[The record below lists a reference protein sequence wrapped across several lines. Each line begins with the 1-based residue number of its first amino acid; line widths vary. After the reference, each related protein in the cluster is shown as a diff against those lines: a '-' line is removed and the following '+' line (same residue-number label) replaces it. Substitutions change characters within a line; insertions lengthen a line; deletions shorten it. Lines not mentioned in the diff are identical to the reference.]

1 MVKITFLG
9 GTREV
14 GRSGIMITSK
24 TGECCVLDYGIRFR
38 GEERLPQDIDMRI
51 DDKTGE
57 IEEDFKNLKAIAVTH
72 CHVDHSGA
80 IPYLYKQRVK
90 VPFITNQLTL
100 KISEILIKDMLRIGK
115 FPYPFGYRELD
126 LMRENAFF
134 LKNEIRKKISDNF
147 FITFFNAGHVPGS
160 VSILIEV
167 DGKRILYTGDINNQ
181 ETNLVNSADPS
192 TIPEIDALITE
203 STYALREHPS
213 REEIEQKFVENI
225 IDITENGGKVLI
237 PAFGVARS
245 QEALMILQRY
255 NYAGK
260 IFIDGLARKICNVYL
275 ELPEYLKNHQLYKQS
290 LKKAHFISKK
300 RGRTTAKDSN
310 AAIIAPSGMLK
321 GGASINFVKSFLND
335 PASAIYLVG
344 YQAEGSPGR
353 KLLDEGVF
361 EYKENGRDRI
371 PENFKMVAKCESEYF
386 NFSSHADGK
395 HLHQYI
401 NSLKFR
407 NNSNNVFCVH
417 GDNKSATMFAKKLV
431 EESYNSVAPELG
443 EVYIL

>member
-14 GRSGIMITSK
+14 GRSGILIESK
-24 TGECCVLDYGIRFR
+24 NGDGCVLDYGIRFR
-38 GEERLPQDIDMRI
+38 GKERLPQDID
-51 DDKTGE
+51 TQ
-57 IEEDFKNLKAIAVTH
+57 NLKAVAVTH

-80 IPYLYKQRVK
+80 IPYLYKK
-90 VPFITNQLTL
+90 KKMPFLTNQLTL
-100 KISEILIKDMLRIGK
+100 RISEILIKDMLRIAK
-115 FPYPFGYRELD
+115 FQYPFRSTELD
-126 LMRENAFF
+126 LMRESAFF
-134 LKNEIRKKISDNF
+134 LKNGIRRKIADDF
-147 FITFFNAGHVPGS
+147 FITFFNAGHIPGS
-160 VSILIEV
+160 VSIIVDV

-181 ETNLVNSADPS
+181 ETNLVTSADP
-192 TIPEIDALITE
+192 TCVPEIDALITE
-203 STYALREHPS
+203 STYAIREHPS

-255 NYAGK
+255 NYSGK

-275 ELPEYLKNHQLYKQS
+275 ELPEYLKDAHLYKKS

-300 RGRTTAKDSN
+300 KGRTTAKDSN

-361 EYKENGRDRI
+361 EYKENGRSRNS
-371 PENFKMVAKCESEYF
+371 ENFSMVARCESEYF

-401 NSLKFR
+401 KSLKFK
-407 NNSNNVFCVH
+407 NDSKNIFCVH
-417 GDNKSATMFAKKLV
+417 GDNKSTTMFAKDLV
-431 EESYNSVAPELG
+431 AKSYNSVAPELG
-443 EVYIL
+443 EVYII

>member
-14 GRSGIMITSK
+14 GRSGILIESK
-24 TGECCVLDYGIRFR
+24 NGDGCVLDYGIRFR
-38 GEERLPQDIDMRI
+38 GKERLPEDID
-51 DDKTGE
+51 T
-57 IEEDFKNLKAIAVTH
+57 KNLKAVAVTH

-80 IPYLYKQRVK
+80 IPYLYKK
-90 VPFITNQLTL
+90 KNIPFLTNQLTL
-100 KISEILIKDMLRIGK
+100 KISEILIKDMLRISNYQ
-115 FPYPFGYRELD
+115 YPFRYDELD
-126 LMRENAFF
+126 AMRGNAFF
-134 LKNEIRKKISDNF
+134 LKKEIRKKIADDF

-160 VSILIEV
+160 VSILVEV
-167 DGKRILYTGDINNQ
+167 DGKKIFYTGDINNQ
-181 ETNLVNSADPS
+181 ETNLVESANPLLV
-192 TIPEIDALITE
+192 PEIDVLITE

-213 REEIEQKFVENI
+213 REEVERKFVENI
-225 IDITENGGKVLI
+225 IEITENGGKVLI

-255 NYAGK
+255 HYKGN

-275 ELPEYLKNHQLYKQS
+275 EFPEYLKDHEIYKKS
-290 LKKAHFISKK
+290 LKKARFISKK
-300 RGRTTAKDSN
+300 KGRTTAQDSN

-335 PASAIYLVG
+335 PTSAIYLVG

-361 EYKENGRDRI
+361 EYKENGKNKI
-371 PENFKMVAKCESEYF
+371 TEHFSMVAKCESEYF

-395 HLHQYI
+395 HLHQFVD
-401 NSLKFR
+401 SLKFR
-407 NNSNNVFCVH
+407 NNSNDIFCVH
-417 GDNKSATMFAKKLV
+417 GDNKSTTGFAKELV
-431 EESYNSVAPELG
+431 EKNYNSVAPEMG
-443 EVYIL
+443 EVYKL